1 MPYFRVRAAR
11 GSEKLDFLIRASDI
25 WEATNEVHKGGY
37 TILSIEEQADQA
49 NEKKQIFYF
58 DAFVVLPTW
67 AKEKKTGQIQS
78 DDAFRAYQT
87 LVEQY
92 NCQIERIYTD
102 IHSSDEEK
110 LLVTAKVADAYHVYL
125 EQKNPKTF
133 IQNIWSNQ
141 SKTPE
146 KETGGT
152 QSLNDDLSPVLK
164 REIALY
170 QWLIDTVLFKIE
182 NITSKYNDVLS
193 SEKRATLQLLYGTL
207 RQTKNITNIA
217 KLKLVGETA
226 LKKIGEL
233 EVDIVRKQWGE
244 QKNELLKET
253 NNLLKQFWSKTS
265 VGWDDTDVSKKA
277 EKLLRGWVREIKS
290 FFALLSTSS
299 DDDKKTSSW
308 WSSWWMAGW
317 GDYGY
322 YNQLQRLE
330 LYREKLSS
338 NKDLYRNEKD
348 EAQKERIAAKI
359 RLIEQNIALI
369 NARVGWKEVSYTRIV
384 KGVYYYQELF
394 VFFFQTLSRVGI
406 ATALFYSFAYFWSLL
421 FFHDTLIRLDLSLP
435 YVVIFLSIGFLF
447 SLVRWYISG
456 FISLVGIVPIV
467 IFILVNTTSWIG

>member
-67 AKEKKTGQIQS
+67 VKEKKTGQIQS

-102 IHSSDEEK
+102 IHSSDEDK
-110 LLVTAKVADAYHVYL
+110 LLVTAKVADAYNVYL
-125 EQKNPKTF
+125 EQKNAKTF

-141 SKTPE
+141 SKSSE
-146 KETGGT
+146 KETGWT

-164 REIALY
+164 KEIALY

-244 QKNELLKET
+244 QKSELLKET
-253 NNLLKQFWSKTS
+253 NNLLKQFGSKTS
-265 VGWDDTDVSKKA
+265 VGWADADVSKKA
-277 EKLLRGWVREIKS
+277 EKLLRGWIRDISS
-290 FFALLSTSS
+290 FFALLSESS
-299 DDDKKTSSW
+299 EDDKKTSSGWVVGW
-308 WSSWWMAGW
+308 W
-317 GDYGY
+317 DYGY

-330 LYREKLSS
+330 LYREKLAV
-338 NKDLYRNEKD
+338 NKDLYKSEKD
-348 EAQKERIAAKI
+348 ETKRDRIAAKI

-369 NARVGWKEVSYTRIV
+369 NARIGWKEVSYTRIV
-384 KGVYYYQELF
+384 KGIYYYQELF
-394 VFFFQTLSRVGI
+394 VFFFQTLSRVAI
-406 ATALFYSFAYFWSLL
+406 ATTLFYSIVYFWSLL
-421 FFHDTLIRLDLSLP
+421 FLRDILVRLDLSLP
-435 YVVIFLSIGFLF
+435 YVVIFLSVWFLF
-447 SLVRWYISG
+447 SLVRGYISG
-456 FISLVGIVPIV
+456 VLSIFWVVPIIV
-467 IFILVNTTSWIG
+467 FILVNTTSWIG

>member
-25 WEATNEVHKGGY
+25 GEATNEVHKSGY
-37 TILSIEEQADQA
+37 TILSIEEQANQS

-58 DAFVVLPTW
+58 DAFVILPTG

-78 DDAFRAYQT
+78 DDAFHAYQT

-102 IHSSDEEK
+102 IHSSDEDK

-125 EQKNPKTF
+125 EQKNTKTF
-133 IQNIWSNQ
+133 IQNIGSNQ

-146 KETGGT
+146 KKTGGT
-152 QSLNDDLSPVLK
+152 QSLDDDLSPVLK
-164 REIALY
+164 KEIALY
-170 QWLIDTVLFKIE
+170 QGLIDTVLFKIE

-193 SEKRATLQLLYGTL
+193 SEKRATLQLLYSTL

-233 EVDIVRKQWGE
+233 EVDIVRKQGGE

-253 NNLLKQFWSKTS
+253 NNLLKQFGSKTS
-265 VGWDDTDVSKKA
+265 VGGVDNDVSKKV
-277 EKLLRGWVREIKS
+277 EKLLRSWTRDITN
-290 FFALLSTSS
+290 FFALLSASEEG
-299 DDDKKTSSW
+299 DKKTSTGSVG
-308 WSSWWMAGW
+308 S

-330 LYREKLSS
+330 LYREKLAV
-338 NKDLYRNEKD
+338 NQNLYKLEKD
-348 EAQKERIAAKI
+348 ETQRDRISAKI

-369 NARVGWKEVSYTRIV
+369 NARVGGKEVSYTRIV
-384 KGVYYYQELF
+384 KGIYYYQELF

-406 ATALFYSFAYFWSLL
+406 ATTLFYSLFYFGSTI
-421 FFHDTLIRLDLSLP
+421 FFHDFLIRLDLSLP
-435 YVVIFLSIGFLF
+435 YALIFLSVGFVF
-447 SLVRWYISG
+447 SFVRGYKSG
-456 FISLVGIVPIV
+456 ILSVFGVVPMI
-467 IFILVNTTSWIG
+467 IFILVNTTSGIG

>member
-11 GSEKLDFLIRASDI
+11 GNEKLDFLIRASDI
-25 WEATNEVHKGGY
+25 SEATNEVHKGGY
-37 TILSIEEQADQA
+37 TILSIEEQEDQE

-102 IHSSDEEK
+102 IHSSDEDK
-110 LLVTAKVADAYHVYL
+110 LLVTAKVADAYNVYL
-125 EQKNPKTF
+125 EQKNSKTF

-164 REIALY
+164 KEIALY

-265 VGWDDTDVSKKA
+265 VGWVDTDVSKKV
-277 EKLLRGWVREIKS
+277 EKILRGWVRDIKS
-290 FFALLSTSS
+290 FFALLSAST
-299 DDDKKTSSW
+299 DDDKKTSASW
-308 WSSWWMAGW
+308 WWMVGW

-338 NKDLYRNEKD
+338 NKDLYKNEKD
-348 EAQKERIAAKI
+348 EAQKDRIAAKI
-359 RLIEQNIALI
+359 HLIEQNIALI
-369 NARVGWKEVSYTRIV
+369 NARVGWKEISYTRIV
-384 KGVYYYQELF
+384 KGIYYYQELF
-394 VFFFQTLSRVGI
+394 VFFFQTLSRAWI
-406 ATALFYSFAYFWSLL
+406 AAALFYSLIYFGSLL
-421 FFHDTLIRLDLSLP
+421 FFHDILIRLDLSLP
-435 YVVIFLSIGFLF
+435 YVVIFLSMGFLF
-447 SLVRWYISG
+447 SLVRWYISW
-456 FISLVGIVPIV
+456 FISLIGIIPI
-467 IFILVNTTSWIG
+467 IMFILVNTTSWIG

>member
-25 WEATNEVHKGGY
+25 WEATKEVHKGGY
-37 TILSIEEQADQA
+37 TILSIEEQADQS

-67 AKEKKTGQIQS
+67 IKEKKTGQIQS

-102 IHSSDEEK
+102 IHSSDEDK

-125 EQKNPKTF
+125 EQKNAKTF

-141 SKTPE
+141 LKTPD
-146 KETGGT
+146 KQTGGT

-164 REIALY
+164 KEIALY

-193 SEKRATLQLLYGTL
+193 SEKRSTLQLLYGTL

-233 EVDIVRKQWGE
+233 EVDIVRKQGGE

-253 NNLLKQFWSKTS
+253 NNLLKQFGSKTS
-265 VGWDDTDVSKKA
+265 VGWVDNDVSKKI
-277 EKLLRGWVREIKS
+277 EKLFRSWIRDLNS
-290 FFALLSTSS
+290 FFSLLSTSDES
-299 DDDKKTSSW
+299 EKKSW
-308 WSSWWMAGW
+308 WSSWSVWW

-330 LYREKLSS
+330 LYREKLAV
-338 NKDLYRNEKD
+338 NQEIYKGEKD
-348 EAQKERIAAKI
+348 ELQRERIAAKI
-359 RLIEQNIALI
+359 RLIKQNIELI

-384 KGVYYYQELF
+384 KGIYYYQELF

-406 ATALFYSFAYFWSLL
+406 ATTLFYSVFYFVSTI
-421 FFHDTLIRLDLSLP
+421 FFRDFLTRLDLSLP
-435 YVVIFLSIGFLF
+435 YVVIFLSLGFLF
-447 SLVRWYISG
+447 SLVRGYKSG
-456 FISLVGIVPIV
+456 ILSIFWIMPII